1 MYFWHSLA
9 FSMIQKMLAIWSLVP
24 LHFLNACGVVWR
36 NSHGSNSQLLY
47 HSGWSYRGFGQTQA
61 SDLHIT
67 VTVSIGQVTWL
78 ARQARPKESKAWVPQ
93 YMIGATHLHFTCQGD
108 RRKWWNVW
116 TRDPALSEV
125 SSCPSTPGD
134 CCQPCWFCEL
144 ETLPCQKSAAAP
156 LLQGIVANHADF

>member
-9 FSMIQKMLAIWSLVP
+9 FSMIQQMLAIWSLVP

-36 NSHGSNSQLLY
+36 NSHGSNTQLLH
-47 HSGWSYRGFGQTQA
+47 HSGWSYRGFDQTQA

-108 RRKWWNVW
+108 RKHRQASHVY
-116 TRDPALSEV
+116 PV
-125 SSCPSTPGD
+125 SHWATSMRLLHGEGRPVSATQLYWSLTYD
-134 CCQPCWFCEL
+134 WIHICQ
-144 ETLPCQKSAAAP
+144 
-156 LLQGIVANHADF
+156 

>member
-9 FSMIQKMLAIWSLVP
+9 FSMIQQMLAIWSLVP

-36 NSHGSNSQLLY
+36 NSHGSNTQLLY
-47 HSGWSYRGFGQTQA
+47 HTGWSYRGFDQTQA
-61 SDLHIT
+61 SDWHII
-67 VTVSIGQVTWL
+67 VTVSIRQVTWL

-134 CCQPCWFCEL
+134 CCQPCWFLKGNWKSVFSCEISWFF
-144 ETLPCQKSAAAP
+144 CMCAC
-156 LLQGIVANHADF
+156 